1 MPRPGL
7 LGRAKTTRRNV
18 DPRPAVDLVERDFT
32 AHGPDQ
38 LWGADITYKSFFAT
52 LEYKL
57 LDQKRFK
64 TQAEAKMAVFDFVEG
79 FYSPRRRHSSLGQ
92 ISPVNFERRHEAAA

>member
-1 MPRPGL
+1 M
-7 LGRAKTTRRNV
+7 

-57 LDQKRFK
+57 LDQERFK
-64 TQAEAKMAVFDFVEG
+64 TQAEAKMAVFH
-79 FYSPRRRHSSLGQ
+79 RRRLLQPPPPALYRSVRSRRSTSSVATRPPHDRTALFTPALCGGG
-92 ISPVNFERRHEAAA
+92 F